1 VTSHLDSSKMVALLV
16 RRGDNTQFVPIRPR
30 AAK

>member
-1 VTSHLDSSKMVALLV
+1 MVALLV

-30 AAK
+30 SAQK